1 MIELLMDGIHLSFW
15 WIMDHLLIINIILSI
30 LIIFFQRRN
39 PTTVWT
45 WLLVLY
51 FIPGLGFILYLVLGQ
66 NFHKDRMFRMKEIEG
81 QVKYAVRKQGESIY
95 RRELRFRDPELDRY
109 RQLMLY
115 NLNACEAVLTDNNDI
130 RIYTDGKEKFKALL
144 WEMEHARS
152 YIHLQYYIIKRD
164 ELWKQIEEV
173 LIRKARQGVEVRVL
187 FDSMGC
193 RTMHN
198 KDWERLE
205 AEGIHVAEFFPA
217 VLGKLQLRV
226 NYRNHRKIAVIDGR
240 IGFVGGFNIGREYLG
255 RDPKFGYWRDT
266 HICLEG
272 SAVLSLAIR
281 FILDWNYAAK
291 ENLFLRDSL
300 FEIPQYVRGGHDPVQ
315 IISSGPDSQSKE
327 IHDNYLRLIHHAK
340 DHVYIQTPYFIP
352 DDSIL
357 DALKIA
363 SQSGIDVR
371 IMIPCKPDHP
381 FVYWATYSYIGEM
394 VAAGAKCYVYDNGF
408 LHAKTLSVDGLV
420 ACVGTA
426 NMDIRSFALNFEVN
440 ATIYSERTVGR
451 LEAAF
456 ENDITKCKQ
465 VTRKVYDERSLL
477 IRAKEQFSRLLSPLL

>member
-193 RTMHN
+193 
-198 KDWERLE
+198 
-205 AEGIHVAEFFPA
+205 
-217 VLGKLQLRV
+217 Q
-226 NYRNHRKIAVIDGR
+226 
-240 IGFVGGFNIGREYLG
+240 
-255 RDPKFGYWRDT
+255 
-266 HICLEG
+266 
-272 SAVLSLAIR
+272 
-281 FILDWNYAAK
+281 
-291 ENLFLRDSL
+291 
-300 FEIPQYVRGGHDPVQ
+300 
-315 IISSGPDSQSKE
+315 
-327 IHDNYLRLIHHAK
+327 HHA
-340 DHVYIQTPYFIP
+340 
-352 DDSIL
+352 
-357 DALKIA
+357 
-363 SQSGIDVR
+363 
-371 IMIPCKPDHP
+371 
-381 FVYWATYSYIGEM
+381 
-394 VAAGAKCYVYDNGF
+394 
-408 LHAKTLSVDGLV
+408 
-420 ACVGTA
+420 
-426 NMDIRSFALNFEVN
+426 
-440 ATIYSERTVGR
+440 
-451 LEAAF
+451 
-456 ENDITKCKQ
+456 
-465 VTRKVYDERSLL
+465 
-477 IRAKEQFSRLLSPLL
+477 

>member
-266 HICLEG
+266 HLRFQG
-272 SAVLSLAIR
+272 DAVDQMQMR
-281 FILDWNYAAK
+281 FIMDWNFTAK
-291 ENLFLRDSL
+291 FGLIHLGEKYFPKK
-300 FEIPQYVRGGHDPVQ
+300 EQQIKGVRTQ
-315 IISSGPDSQSKE
+315 IVSSGPDTQWKNIRNGYFKMINEAES
-327 IHDNYLRLIHHAK
+327 NVFLT
-340 DHVYIQTPYFIP
+340 TPYFVP
-352 DDSIL
+352 DDGIFE
-357 DALKIA
+357 ALRVA
-363 SQSGIDVR
+363 ALSGLDVR
-371 IMIPCKPDHP
+371 IIIPGNPDHF
-381 FVYWATYSYIGEM
+381 FVYWASMSYLGELLE
-394 VAAGAKCYVYDNGF
+394 AGVRVYQYEKGF
-408 LHAKTLSVDGLV
+408 IHAKVLTIDGTVSSVGS
-420 ACVGTA
+420 A
-426 NMDIRSFALNFEVN
+426 NMDIRSFDLNFEVN
-440 ATIYSERTVGR
+440 AFMYDAG
-451 LEAAF
+451 
-456 ENDITKCKQ
+456 ITKILEDDFLKDLHSS
-465 VTRKVYDERSLL
+465 VEITKEWYRRRKWWFKVREAIARL
-477 IRAKEQFSRLLSPLL
+477 ISPML

>member
-115 NLNACEAVLTDNNDI
+115 NLNAGEAVLTDNNDI

-272 SAVLSLAIR
+272 SAVLSLATV
-281 FILDWNYAAK
+281 
-291 ENLFLRDSL
+291 LFWTGTMRHQRIFSWMTACLRH
-300 FEIPQYVRGGHDPVQ
+300 R
-315 IISSGPDSQSKE
+315 
-327 IHDNYLRLIHHAK
+327 
-340 DHVYIQTPYFIP
+340 
-352 DDSIL
+352 
-357 DALKIA
+357 
-363 SQSGIDVR
+363 
-371 IMIPCKPDHP
+371 
-381 FVYWATYSYIGEM
+381 
-394 VAAGAKCYVYDNGF
+394 
-408 LHAKTLSVDGLV
+408 TL
-420 ACVGTA
+420 
-426 NMDIRSFALNFEVN
+426 N
-440 ATIYSERTVGR
+440 ATAGSRCRSYPVDRTLTAR
-451 LEAAF
+451 RYAI
-456 ENDITKCKQ
+456 ITC
-465 VTRKVYDERSLL
+465 
-477 IRAKEQFSRLLSPLL
+477 I

>member
-226 NYRNHRKIAVIDGR
+226 NYRNGEI
-240 IGFVGGFNIGREYLG
+240 
-255 RDPKFGYWRDT
+255 
-266 HICLEG
+266 HI
-272 SAVLSLAIR
+272 SAWKA
-281 FILDWNYAAK
+281 
-291 ENLFLRDSL
+291 
-300 FEIPQYVRGGHDPVQ
+300 PQYCRLPSVLFWTGTMRHQ
-315 IISSGPDSQSKE
+315 RTFSWMTAC
-327 IHDNYLRLIHHAK
+327 LRH
-340 DHVYIQTPYFIP
+340 
-352 DDSIL
+352 
-357 DALKIA
+357 
-363 SQSGIDVR
+363 R
-371 IMIPCKPDHP
+371 
-381 FVYWATYSYIGEM
+381 
-394 VAAGAKCYVYDNGF
+394 
-408 LHAKTLSVDGLV
+408 TL
-420 ACVGTA
+420 
-426 NMDIRSFALNFEVN
+426 N
-440 ATIYSERTVGR
+440 ATAGSRCRSYPVDRTLTAR
-451 LEAAF
+451 RSAI
-456 ENDITKCKQ
+456 ITC
-465 VTRKVYDERSLL
+465 
-477 IRAKEQFSRLLSPLL
+477 I